1 MPPRIIKF
9 LIVQNEKQAM
19 VVRKG
24 LICALRD
31 LGEVEKIDNA
41 ARPISVKVMTTIGST
56 TQEVSEYQSI
66 SLIHQSTHQH
76 IPLHLPVYI

>member
-9 LIVQNEKQAM
+9 LIVPNEKQAM

-41 ARPISVKVMTTIGST
+41 VT
-56 TQEVSEYQSI
+56 
-66 SLIHQSTHQH
+66 
-76 IPLHLPVYI
+76 